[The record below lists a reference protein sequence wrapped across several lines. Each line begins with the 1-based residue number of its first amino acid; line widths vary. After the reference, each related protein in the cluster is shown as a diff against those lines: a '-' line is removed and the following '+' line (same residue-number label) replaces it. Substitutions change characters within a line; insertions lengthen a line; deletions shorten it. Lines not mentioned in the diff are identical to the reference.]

1 MRTPGT
7 PETQQTPRMPGTT
20 GLPRTGRHWAPAAV
34 LAAVAVVVALSTGVP
49 FAAVFILAVA
59 LMCPLLM
66 VIMLH
71 ALRAPRRGGFQVRP
85 PDSPSRG

>member
-7 PETQQTPRMPGTT
+7 PA
-20 GLPRTGRHWAPAAV
+20 LPRSGRHWAVAAV
-34 LAAVAVVVALSTGVP
+34 LAALAVVVALSVGVP

-66 VIMLH
+66 MIMLH
-71 ALRAPRRGGFQVRP
+71 ALRGPRRGGFQPRP
-85 PDSPSRG
+85 PDSPPRV